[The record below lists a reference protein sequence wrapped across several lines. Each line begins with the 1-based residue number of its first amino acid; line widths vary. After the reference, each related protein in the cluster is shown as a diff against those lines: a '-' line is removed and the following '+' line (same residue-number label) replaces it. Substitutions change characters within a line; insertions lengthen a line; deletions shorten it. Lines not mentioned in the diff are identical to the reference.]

1 MFPPL
6 HMLDTKTDLNS
17 IHSSFSFHPT
27 MSSLFGMQLQMK
39 VNNYESE
46 KKKKE
51 SHWIIMY
58 QIHLDCQQQWSC

>member
-39 VNNYESE
+39 V
-46 KKKKE
+46 KKKE
-51 SHWIIMY
+51 KKITE
-58 QIHLDCQQQWSC
+58 